1 MAEEKIE
8 LSAPVKE
15 LLDEVD
21 ALYPLGMVHVD
32 FTGDKSGFVRHD
44 QGLAAFIH
52 FRVLQRLY
60 RDLRPDARRVTHCNT

>member
-32 FTGDKSGFVRHD
+32 FTGDKSGFVQTSGEETNVIKLIRET
-44 QGLAAFIH
+44 A
-52 FRVLQRLY
+52 
-60 RDLRPDARRVTHCNT
+60 RDVKGVSTTH